1 MNAPAPTVALP
12 VALPVESICAS
23 PTNPRKHFD
32 QAKLNELASSI
43 EKHGVLQPILTR
55 PLPASNKQA
64 VGVLYEI
71 VCGER
76 RWRAAKLAGL
86 VEMPAFWREL
96 GDQEVL
102 EIQIVENLQREDVH
116 PLEEAEGYE
125 RLMKDYGYQAE
136 QLADKIGKSK
146 AYIYARLK
154 LTALCPAARKAFYAD
169 DLNPSTALLV
179 ARIPVAKLQEQA
191 TKEIAHG
198 RFGNGEPMSY
208 RIALDHVQRTYMLR
222 LADAPFSRGD
232 ENLLPG
238 IGRCHECPKRTGNQQ
253 ELFADVKNADICTDP
268 ECFESKKLAH
278 VAAQKAAAKAEGR
291 KIIDGAEAKKI
302 KPNSYNNDLAGGYV
316 DLDKKIYSDSKNR
329 TMRQILGKDAPK
341 PDLLIDPHDKGN
353 VIEVVAKATIEE
365 HLAAKGVK
373 IPSEVTR
380 QARSAEEK
388 EAARKQKREVTFRQ
402 RLFESIRSKLTIDFD
417 TRAEDSLLDLR
428 EFRLVAT
435 TIIGGLQFE
444 DQKRLA
450 RLWIA
455 VEDKTD
461 DHELVRQLKD
471 RIKSFERKDC
481 ARLMIEA
488 SIVGDLPAP
497 SYSDYKPERLLAT
510 AEALQIDAAAI
521 KKGVIAEGKAK
532 DKPKKVQPK
541 TAKVQPPAA
550 VSTGSDLPIVELQI
564 GDRVRVNDTVRA
576 PLGTAHI
583 GKEGNITS
591 RCGKAFMVSFPPS
604 NGTTS
609 FMPDELVKLS
619 EKPASTPSP
628 AAQARGKAPTE
639 AAPAKTE
646 SPKPPAAKKSKAK
659 PTSKADPAPATPA
672 NEPAAPVKTGETLP
686 AGAMK
691 QEPWPFPIG
700 ARA

>member
-1 MNAPAPTVALP
+1 MNAPATTATLP

-32 QAKLNELASSI
+32 QAKLNDLANSI
-43 EKHGVLQPILTR
+43 QKLGVLQPILTR
-55 PLPASNKQA
+55 PLPACNKQPD
-64 VGVLYEI
+64 GVLYEI

-86 VEMPAFWREL
+86 VDIPAFWREL

-136 QLADKIGKSK
+136 QLGDKIGKSK

-222 LADAPFSRGD
+222 LADAPFSRAD
-232 ENLLPG
+232 ENLVPG
-238 IGRCHECPKRTGNQQ
+238 VGRCHECPKRTGNQQ

-341 PDLLIDPHDKGN
+341 PDLLIDPHDKGK
-353 VIEVVAKATIEE
+353 VIEVIAKSTIEE

-388 EAARKQKREVTFRQ
+388 EAARKQKQEVTFRQ

-417 TRAEDSLLDLR
+417 TRAEDALLDLR
-428 EFRLVAT
+428 EFRLVTT
-435 TIIGGLQFE
+435 TIINGLQFE

-471 RIKSFERKDC
+471 RIDSFERKDC

-488 SIVGDLPAP
+488 SIAGQVSVC
-497 SYSDYKPERLLAT
+497 SYSDTKPIRLLDT

-521 KKGVIAEGKAK
+521 KKGVIAESKAK
-532 DKPKKVQPK
+532 EKPKAASTAAKKSEPKKVQAK
-541 TAKVQPPAA
+541 TAKVQPAA
-550 VSTGSDLPIVELQI
+550 ASSTTGEPKI
-564 GDRVRVNDTVRA
+564 GDRVLIKNGLKGPSGHRRKCCGKTGTIDSIQGEGAYFTVR
-576 PLGTAHI
+576 LGP
-583 GKEGNITS
+583 
-591 RCGKAFMVSFPPS
+591 KARDVVTNLVENEFIRMEDAASSNPPVSAIEDP
-604 NGTTS
+604 N
-609 FMPDELVKLS
+609 VI
-619 EKPASTPSP
+619 
-628 AAQARGKAPTE
+628 AAGQAAR
-639 AAPAKTE
+639 
-646 SPKPPAAKKSKAK
+646 
-659 PTSKADPAPATPA
+659 
-672 NEPAAPVKTGETLP
+672 
-686 AGAMK
+686 M
-691 QEPWPFPIG
+691 PWPFPTG
-700 ARA
+700 TSA